1 MCGEAF
7 IFCPPIILRRSFSR
21 DSVTSTPSLSIL
33 LHNNSSFASNSLFF
47 SLVSI
52 TVARNFSGPHAL
64 RDALLLAG
72 ADDALDFFLSARSSV
87 CLLALVHGRH
97 DLSSSLQLSIM
108 TWQSTERKFTETSKW
123 VGDERFGTECRITV
137 PGSCSVVS
145 DVGSRATDLVR

>member
-1 MCGEAF
+1 MWCSF
-7 IFCPPIILRRSFSR
+7 YILPSHCFERSFSS
-21 DSVTSTPSLSIL
+21 DSLTSTPSLSIL
-33 LHNNSSFASNSLFF
+33 LCNNSSFASNSLFF
-47 SLVSI
+47 ILVSI

-87 CLLALVHGRH
+87 CLALVHGPH

-108 TWQSTERKFTETSKW
+108 TWQSTKRKFTETSKW
-123 VGDERFGTECRITV
+123 VGDEHFGTECCITV